1 AELRTAVGAAPGTRA
16 ALEAARELEEM
27 GSPGAEDRLAV
38 ARVYDRHGEKRRALQ
53 RYRAWLASGSGT
65 EAERR
70 SVQLA
75 VGRALFDTGSFVE
88 AENALRALA
97 AGSADIAADALYLS
111 GRAQYR
117 AGRRSQARTTYLQV
131 AERFPGTQQGAEA
144 LYLVADLHHDA
155 GEMARARQAYRRVAD
170 GFRDIDRA
178 GLALMR
184 LAGMA
189 YLERDY
195 ADAARIWNEYRSS
208 YPQGQLWLQSTYWAG
223 RAAEA
228 AGDRAAAAARYREVR
243 AREPMSYY
251 ALRSAEHLGEPFWPI
266 PMAAAPQVEP
276 AARTRVDRW
285 MRAVDLLRDA
295 GLYDEADAETDR
307 LVRSVGNDRNLTYPL
322 AEALNERGYSVR
334 GIRLG
339 LQMQRQDPNMNPRL
353 IRILYPFPYRDV
365 IEAESL
371 ERGLDPFMVAALTR
385 QESLFSARISSPV
398 GARGLMQV
406 MPETGRMVAAGVGI
420 ARWDEELLFQPEINV
435 HLGTRYLAD
444 QVRAYDGSLP
454 SVFSAYNAGPHRVEQ
469 WKRYPE
475 YGNEELFTERIP
487 FRETRDYVKILTR
500 NIAIYHGL
508 YGASER

>member
-1 AELRTAVGAAPGTRA
+1 
-16 ALEAARELEEM
+16 
-27 GSPGAEDRLAV
+27 
-38 ARVYDRHGEKRRALQ
+38 
-53 RYRAWLASGSGT
+53 
-65 EAERR
+65 
-70 SVQLA
+70 
-75 VGRALFDTGSFVE
+75 
-88 AENALRALA
+88 
-97 AGSADIAADALYLS
+97 
-111 GRAQYR
+111 
-117 AGRRSQARTTYLQV
+117 
-131 AERFPGTQQGAEA
+131 
-144 LYLVADLHHDA
+144 
-155 GEMARARQAYRRVAD
+155 
-170 GFRDIDRA
+170 
-178 GLALMR
+178 
-184 LAGMA
+184 
-189 YLERDY
+189 
-195 ADAARIWNEYRSS
+195 
-208 YPQGQLWLQSTYWAG
+208 
-223 RAAEA
+223 
-228 AGDRAAAAARYREVR
+228 
-243 AREPMSYY
+243 
-251 ALRSAEHLGEPFWPI
+251 
-266 PMAAAPQVEP
+266 
-276 AARTRVDRW
+276 
-285 MRAVDLLRDA
+285 VDLLRDA

-307 LVRSVGNDRNLTYPL
+307 LVRSVGNDRTLTYPL

-365 IEAESL
+365 IAAESL